1 MGKEIERKYLVHKA
15 YWGALEKPEGMDI
28 RQGYL
33 NRTPEN
39 TVRIRIKKGVGYLTI
54 KGKEESGVR
63 PEFEYLIPFNEAV
76 DKADIIVFL
85 VAHDE
90 FKELKISKEKIIL
103 NFCGI

>member
-1 MGKEIERKYLVHKA
+1 MVSKA
-15 YWGALEKPEGMDI
+15 
-28 RQGYL
+28 
-33 NRTPEN
+33 
-39 TVRIRIKKGVGYLTI
+39 
-54 KGKEESGVR
+54 
-63 PEFEYLIPFNEAV
+63 FNEEDYSALRDEINNDLNLPRVEDNGYRMESYLPAV